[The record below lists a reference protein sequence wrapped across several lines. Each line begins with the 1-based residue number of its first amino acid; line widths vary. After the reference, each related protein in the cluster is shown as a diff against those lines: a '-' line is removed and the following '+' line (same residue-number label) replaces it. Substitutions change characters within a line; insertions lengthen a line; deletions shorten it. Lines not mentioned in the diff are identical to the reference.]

1 MSRSDRKMC
10 CSSCFLAFPLLLV
23 EAVVDRKLSLMS
35 PLRLYTCKAKSIGLP
50 ALKRSRDPSA
60 YCEVEMRPA
69 LSWSRGHVIRY
80 VLIGIDGR
88 LWRSVCLIGIYGRLF
103 GREAFQSRAKR
114 APLLDC
120 L

>member
-1 MSRSDRKMC
+1 M
-10 CSSCFLAFPLLLV
+10 V
-23 EAVVDRKLSLMS
+23 
-35 PLRLYTCKAKSIGLP
+35 LP

-60 YCEVEMRPA
+60 YCEVEIRPA

-80 VLIGIDGR
+80 VLIGIDGC

-103 GREAFQSRAKR
+103 GREAFQSRARR

-120 L
+120 LWSNGYRLAVRHKTRYEAKGSRRRGRSRENSRLWVFR